1 MTTTWEFW
9 NGQRVPGANRMAFDT
24 ETRAEKLDEVVPEG
38 VLLTAWAGGD
48 HPVQVVAV
56 ERWPQFVLMHQD
68 REWVG
73 HNTPFDFHV
82 VLEELKRQGFGAFAQ
97 PAWVGLAATGKMF
110 CTQLLDA
117 VVRLASGEV
126 DLGTEPDSK
135 RPIRNLEKL
144 THAYGLDCA
153 PPDKASPFRKR
164 FGKLL
169 DQPDWNEV
177 DRGFF
182 DYAASDTVATWHL
195 GEKLLERAWSY
206 HNKIDR
212 EKLHPKADEYGPLT
226 ARLQLR
232 GAIALADISRRGFL
246 IDVDLAWRTEVQ
258 KRTEY
263 QEQLKWIEDN
273 YPGLIKTEKESET
286 RVVTRKKKGKKK
298 KGKLEQGELFAGDE
312 PAYEEKVTVRA
323 KGKRKGRR
331 VTSSKS
337 QVVAMDHKRLSV
349 ILEDIAQ
356 DLGVEKR
363 LTETGKISRKADDW
377 VEHADKSEFLKRWSR
392 IKELEKTL
400 SFMVLFRSLSPDN
413 PIFRSKYVTMVRTA
427 RTSAFSPNV
436 QQAPKDE
443 WFRQHFIARPGK
455 LLYTVDYAAI
465 ELATLAYLCEKWLGK
480 SKLGEVLR
488 SGKDPHCYTA
498 SLVIDEPYEKV
509 FSEVKKEKAKDWP
522 KDKPKVYSGYRQSS
536 KAVLFGLGGGLGAT
550 RLVAYAKLSYG
561 VDMTLAEATTL
572 RDKLMYVVY
581 PELTNR
587 GGGWLSSD
595 PVDTIARNL
604 QLPYD
609 QVFDLALEV
618 DGCFSRLGICLER
631 VLRGCPVK
639 ADGTRY
645 NERYIDKLWNLAR
658 RLAIESPVGLLLR
671 EKFQNGYQ
679 PADEIADFFFLEAAL
694 TTVGNVR
701 TGVTY
706 TERCNGPFQGQAAGG
721 AKNALWNLWK
731 AGFQTCAF
739 VHDEVVVEI
748 DEEKKEEQ
756 AAAIDRIM
764 IDSMGEVV
772 EGFPVKV
779 EGHWDTCWKK

>member
-1 MTTTWEFW
+1 MTTTWQFW
-9 NGQRVPGANRMAFDT
+9 DGQRVPGATRMAFDT
-24 ETRAEKLDEVVPEG
+24 ETRADKLDEVVPEG
-38 VLLTAWAGGD
+38 VLLTAWANEG
-48 HPVQVVAV
+48 PVQIVPV
-56 ERWPQFVLMHQD
+56 ERWPQFVLLHQD

-82 VLEELKRQGFGAFAQ
+82 VLEELKRQGFEAFAQ
-97 PAWVGLAATGKMF
+97 PGWVGLVEAGKMY

-135 RPIRNLEKL
+135 KPIRNLEKL
-144 THAYGLDCA
+144 THAYGLECA

-164 FGKLL
+164 FGELL
-169 DQPDWNEV
+169 EQPDWTVV

-182 DYAASDTVATWHL
+182 DYAASDTVATWYL
-195 GEKLLERAWSY
+195 GEKLLEKAWLY
-206 HNKIDR
+206 HNRIDQ
-212 EKLHPKADEYGPLT
+212 EKLHPKAAAYGPLT
-226 ARLQLR
+226 ARLQLK

-246 IDVDLAWRTEVQ
+246 IDVDLAWRTEARL
-258 KRTEY
+258 RTEY
-263 QEQLKWIEDN
+263 QGHLKWIEDMH
-273 YPGLIKTEKESET
+273 PGLLKTEGESET
-286 RVVTRKKKGKKK
+286 RVVTRKKKK
-298 KGKLEQGELFAGDE
+298 KGKLEQGELFAT
-312 PAYEEKVTVRA
+312 PVYEEKVTVRA

-331 VTSSKS
+331 VVSSKS

-349 ILEDIAQ
+349 ILEDVAQ
-356 DLGVEKR
+356 DLGIDKP
-363 LTETGKISRKADDW
+363 LTETGKVSRKADDW
-377 VEHADKSEFLKRWSR
+377 VEHANRSEFLKRWSR

-400 SFMVLFRSLSPDN
+400 SFMVLFRTLSPES
-413 PIFRSKYVTMVRTA
+413 PVFRSKYVPMVRTA

-465 ELATLAYLCEKWLGK
+465 ELHTLAYLCEKWLGK

-498 SLVIDEPYEKV
+498 SLVINEPYEKV
-509 FSEVKKEKAKDWP
+509 VAEVKKEKAKDWP

-536 KAVLFGLGGGLGAT
+536 KAVLFGLGGGLGAP
-550 RLVAYAKLSYG
+550 RLVAYAKLQYG
-561 VDMTLAEATTL
+561 VDMSLEEATTL
-572 RDKLMYVVY
+572 RNKLMYEIY
-581 PELTNR
+581 PELSNKD
-587 GGGWLSSD
+587 GWLASN
-595 PVDTIARNL
+595 PIETIARNL
-604 QLPYD
+604 RLPFD
-609 QVFDLALEV
+609 TVFDLALEV
-618 DGCFSRLGICLER
+618 DGNFSRLGICLER

-645 NERYIDKLWNLAR
+645 NEKYISKLWNFARKLA
-658 RLAIESPVGLLLR
+658 LESPCGMLLR
-671 EKFQNGYQ
+671 ERFVDGYQ
-679 PADEIADFFFLEAAL
+679 PADDLADFFFLEAAL

-706 TERCNGPFQGQAAGG
+706 TEKSNGPFQGQAAGG
-721 AKNALWNLWK
+721 AKLALWNLWR
-731 AGFQTCAF
+731 AGFASCAF

-748 DEEKKEEQ
+748 DEKGKEEQ
-756 AAAIDRIM
+756 AAAIDKIM
-764 IDSMGEVV
+764 IESMSEVI

-779 EGHWDTCWKK
+779 EGHWKSCWEK